1 MDRTLQTVRKYI
13 IRHNLLNKEQSVIVG
28 VSGGADSVFLLRC
41 LLSMGYNCDAVH
53 CNFHLR
59 GEESMRDEQFVRE
72 LCEKLGVSLIVKDFD
87 TAEYASTNKMSI
99 ELAARELRYGYF
111 EQIRSDLHAQA
122 IAVAHHRD
130 DNVETFIWNMVR
142 GTGIRGLRGMLPK
155 NGNVVRP
162 LLCISRQD
170 ILDELDT
177 MNQEFVTDSSN
188 LKDDVT
194 RNKIRLNILPLLKDL
209 NNGADSNISTM
220 MENMQEIWNIYTDYI
235 ETALS
240 KSVKA
245 NSSVSTKDKG
255 ESDGFIIDIS
265 KLNDCTSVISVIHEA
280 LSPLCFSRSQIE
292 NMLTADSGKEFL
304 SSAHPDGSV
313 STVKVKV
320 NAEGNRKLI
329 VTP

>member
-1 MDRTLQTVRKYI
+1 
-13 IRHNLLNKEQSVIVG
+13 
-28 VSGGADSVFLLRC
+28 
-41 LLSMGYNCDAVH
+41 
-53 CNFHLR
+53 
-59 GEESMRDEQFVRE
+59 MR
-72 LCEKLGVSLIVKDFD
+72 KLGVSLIVKDFD

-194 RNKIRLNILPLLKDL
+194 RNKIRLNILP
-209 NNGADSNISTM
+209 S
-220 MENMQEIWNIYTDYI
+220 
-235 ETALS
+235 S
-240 KSVKA
+240 K
-245 NSSVSTKDKG
+245 T
-255 ESDGFIIDIS
+255 
-265 KLNDCTSVISVIHEA
+265 
-280 LSPLCFSRSQIE
+280 
-292 NMLTADSGKEFL
+292 
-304 SSAHPDGSV
+304 
-313 STVKVKV
+313 
-320 NAEGNRKLI
+320 
-329 VTP
+329 